1 MAKKKKSIDL
11 TQKKLSF
18 VDKGI
23 TYKLIRFKPENMT
36 IDVIR
41 YEGEKKL
48 DTFNIPFAHLPRELK
63 REVKPS

>member
-1 MAKKKKSIDL
+1 MAKKKKSIEL

-36 IDVIR
+36 VDVVR
-41 YEGEKKL
+41 YEGEKRL
-48 DTFNIPFAHLPRELK
+48 DSFNIPFAHLPRELK
-63 REVKPS
+63 KIVKPS